1 MPKTTIAS
9 FVLRFTQELTSDT
22 EPVTPWR
29 AVIRHVQ
36 SDEEAHFTR
45 MDEALAF
52 MSQYVDLATGTADE
66 DGGDQQSANSGIRHP
81 EEHSDEGSRGF
92 VG

>member
-9 FVLRFTQELTSDT
+9 FVVRFTQELASET
-22 EPVTPWR
+22 EPVSPWR

-36 SDEEAHFTR
+36 SDEEAHFTQ

-52 MSQYVDLATGTADE
+52 MGQYVDLANGPQPDE
-66 DGGDQQSANSGIRHP
+66 H
-81 EEHSDEGSRGF
+81 ET
-92 VG
+92 

>member
-9 FVLRFTQELTSDT
+9 FILRFTQELTSDT
-22 EPVTPWR
+22 EPMAPWR

-36 SDEEAHFTR
+36 SDEEAHFTQ

-52 MSQYVDLATGTADE
+52 IAHYVELD
-66 DGGDQQSANSGIRHP
+66 DGPPGDK
-81 EEHSDEGSRGF
+81 DEG
-92 VG
+92 

>member
-1 MPKTTIAS
+1 MSKTTIAS

-22 EPVTPWR
+22 QPVTPWR

-36 SDEEAHFTR
+36 SDEEVHFTQ

-52 MSQYVDLATGTADE
+52 IDQYVDLTSGARIDE
-66 DGGDQQSANSGIRHP
+66 
-81 EEHSDEGSRGF
+81 ERG
-92 VG
+92 

>member
-9 FVLRFTQELTSDT
+9 FVVRFTQELSSDT

-36 SDEEAHFTR
+36 SDEEVHFTR
-45 MDEALAF
+45 IDEALAF
-52 MSQYVDLATGTADE
+52 INRYVELSKGTADL
-66 DGGDQQSANSGIRHP
+66 DD
-81 EEHSDEGSRGF
+81 D
-92 VG
+92 

>member
-9 FVLRFTQELTSDT
+9 FVLRFTQELTSET

-36 SDEEAHFTR
+36 SDEETHFTQ

-52 MSQYVDLATGTADE
+52 IGQYVDLTAGVSDS
-66 DGGDQQSANSGIRHP
+66 D
-81 EEHSDEGSRGF
+81 DEG
-92 VG
+92 

>member
-9 FVLRFTQELTSDT
+9 FVVRFTQELSSDT

-36 SDEEAHFTR
+36 SDEEVHFTR

-52 MSQYVDLATGTADE
+52 ISQYVDLSNGTDDG
-66 DGGDQQSANSGIRHP
+66 DGG
-81 EEHSDEGSRGF
+81 
-92 VG
+92 

>member
-1 MPKTTIAS
+1 MSKTTIAS

-22 EPVTPWR
+22 QHGTPWR

-36 SDEEAHFTR
+36 SDEEVHFTE

-52 MSQYVDLATGTADE
+52 IDHYVDLVG
-66 DGGDQQSANSGIRHP
+66 
-81 EEHSDEGSRGF
+81 EGSRASEGRQ
-92 VG
+92 VEQEGRRKA

>member
-9 FVLRFTQELTSDT
+9 FVLRFTQERTSEK

-36 SDEEAHFTR
+36 SDEEEHFTHVE
-45 MDEALAF
+45 EALAF
-52 MSQYVDLATGTADE
+52 IGQYVNLTETAD
-66 DGGDQQSANSGIRHP
+66 GD
-81 EEHSDEGSRGF
+81 DEGQRT
-92 VG
+92 